1 MKKKNRVT
9 NPIAHADGGVSEG
22 KTFNRTVNTRQ
33 FPEIEPFIWDYGNVQ
48 NWSAKSAKELSV
60 KSFAISKNHAERIKE
75 YLARNL
81 VYDAISF
88 LMSYDLTIKANQ
100 ENILQYYNQ
109 YFKSYPYDYLDGML
123 INITNEDVN
132 LSKSEK
138 KLIDTIDIKE
148 VLFGKII
155 NDTYKEKI
163 REITEKVIK
172 YQGGVY
178 DPLTFQRANQK
189 AYEEGQKQEQ
199 EDEEENGGGD
209 EPPQIQQTNSPN
221 YLLIGIGLLIT
232 LFLFKRS
239 KK

>member
-1 MKKKNRVT
+1 MKRKNRVK

-22 KTFNRTVNTRQ
+22 KTFNRTGKTST
-33 FPEIEPFIWDYGNVQ
+33 FPEIEPFIWDYGNIYD
-48 NWSAKSAKELSV
+48 WSAKNSSELSV
-60 KSFAISKNHAERIKE
+60 KSFALSKNHAERIKE

-100 ENILQYYNQ
+100 EGILQYYNQ
-109 YFKSYPYDYLDGML
+109 YFKSYPFDYLNEML
-123 INITNEDVN
+123 ITITNEDVN
-132 LSKSEK
+132 LKSYEQK
-138 KLIDTIDIKE
+138 TIDRIDLRKI
-148 VLFGKII
+148 LFEKII

-163 REITEKVIK
+163 KEIAEKVIK
-172 YQGGVY
+172 YQGGYY

-189 AYEEGQKQEQ
+189 AHEEGQKQE
-199 EDEEENGGGD
+199 DEEERNSEGD
-209 EPPQIQQTNSPN
+209 EPQIQQTNSPN
-221 YLLIGIGLLIT
+221 YLLIGTGLLIA